1 MAVII
6 DDIIIGMG
14 VYLAYEGVVWGIDK
28 FRHWRRGKK
37 YIDILVH
44 IDLTEED
51 KQLVQKCRE
60 IMGQN
65 FPDGIVNRMK
75 GMSPTERA
83 QLFRDL
89 VKDLNSVYG
98 VEISDIAFLTNNEIG
113 SGVYGYFDNSN
124 NSIRFNADLLNTDD
138 PNILHEMV
146 DTIFH
151 EMRHALQFRAVTDSS
166 CNFGSEEQRQKWAL
180 NFVNYISARVDFAFY
195 QQQVIEDD
203 ARQFAAEVIKG
214 F

>member
-14 VYLAYEGVVWGIDK
+14 VYLTYEGVVWGIDK

-37 YIDILVH
+37 HKDILVH

-51 KQLVQKCRE
+51 KQLIDKCRE
-60 IMGQN
+60 VMGQN
-65 FPDGIVNRMK
+65 FPEGIVNRMK

-89 VKDLNSVYG
+89 VKELNSVYS
-98 VEISDIAFLTNNEIG
+98 VDISDIAFLTNNEIG
-113 SGVYGYFDNSN
+113 PGVYGYFDNSN

-166 CNFGSEEQRQKWAL
+166 CTYGSEEQRQKWAL
-180 NFVNYISARVDFAFY
+180 NFVNYIPARVDFAYY

-203 ARQFAAEVIKG
+203 ARQFAAEAIKG

>member
-1 MAVII
+1 
-6 DDIIIGMG
+6 MG

-89 VKDLNSVYG
+89 VKELNSVYG

>member
-89 VKDLNSVYG
+89 VKELNSVYG